1 MTETATLL
9 GKIASLRQRLKQAQ
23 GLASE
28 ASSAA
33 AALFSD
39 EDAPI
44 DLNALLQQHV
54 ELGDA
59 QHNLLDDSIRKLTD
73 EQQTG
78 IDNLTLPSQLTAHA
92 RRLLEQGRGILGNL
106 RSLSES
112 INDLA
117 PIKDML
123 PADESLDG
131 LYRDVSAMADTTL
144 RLIQAFPNAPSA
156 QLRLCQGLEP
166 ILRFI
171 SLRVD
176 ALKTKVEQRSESKN
190 HWQILKSIMA
200 GLHERKPVDVKVLVR
215 LAEAILEDAKN
226 QMPIRFYP
234 GSQTSPIDWIAGHGL
249 NVAQLMARVARHDPD
264 LRARPLDAI
273 LVALVHDV
281 GMMAVPAELLSQKE
295 PLSEESQR
303 IIESHVFV
311 GTTLVGRL
319 FPGASWLLEAVESH
333 HERLDGTGYPGGKR
347 ATQISP
353 LARLLAVC
361 DVYAAMRAN
370 RPHRS
375 ARESR
380 TALTDTLLLADQG
393 QLDRQAAEH
402 LLTLSFY
409 PVGSIVEM
417 ADGAMAMVV
426 ATPLVRNDLNAP
438 SRPVVKLLT
447 DSRGK
452 PYSTPRYLDLAQS
465 DHGGIVR
472 TLPSHEYSSIVD
484 EVIKN
489 AA

>member
-33 AALFSD
+33 AVLFTD

-44 DLNALLQQHV
+44 DLNALLQKQV
-54 ELGDA
+54 DLGNA
-59 QHNLLDDSIRKLTD
+59 QQNLLGDSIRQLSND
-73 EQQTG
+73 QQTG
-78 IDNLTLPSQLTAHA
+78 IDNLALPSQLTAHA
-92 RRLLEQGRGILGNL
+92 RRLLEQGRGILGSL
-106 RSLSES
+106 RSLSETMD
-112 INDLA
+112 DLA
-117 PIKDML
+117 SAKGTL

-131 LYRDVSAMADTTL
+131 LYRDVTAMADTTL

-156 QLRLCQGLEP
+156 QLRLCHGLEP

-171 SLRVD
+171 ALRVA
-176 ALKTKVEQRSESKN
+176 ALKAKVEQRLESKR
-190 HWQILKSIMA
+190 HLQVLKSIMTD
-200 GLHERKPVDVKVLVR
+200 LHGRKPVDVQSLIR

-226 QMPIRFYP
+226 QLPLRFYP
-234 GSQTSPIDWIAGHGL
+234 GSGTSPSDWIAGHGL
-249 NVAQLMARVARHDPD
+249 NVAQVIARVVRHDPE
-264 LRARPLDAI
+264 LRARPLDAV
-273 LVALVHDV
+273 LAALVHDI
-281 GMMAVPAELLSQKE
+281 GMMAVPTEILAQKE
-295 PLSEESQR
+295 PIPDESQSLVER
-303 IIESHVFV
+303 HVSISV
-311 GTTLVGRL
+311 SLAGRL
-319 FPGASWLLEAVESH
+319 FPGASWLLDAIEAH

-347 ATQISP
+347 GTQISP

-361 DVYAAMRAN
+361 DVYAAMRAT
-370 RPHRS
+370 RPHRP

-393 QLDRQAAEH
+393 QLDRQAAER

-417 ADGAMAMVV
+417 TDGATALVV
-426 ATPLVRNDLNAP
+426 ATPLARNDLNAP

-447 DSRGK
+447 DTQGR
-452 PYSTPRYLDLAQS
+452 PCSTPRYLDLGQS

-472 TLPSHEYSSIVD
+472 TLPPHEYSSIVG
-484 EVIKN
+484 EIVRE
-489 AA
+489 AV